1 MQTETAFKPYNS
13 EFLLTLRFPWEQQ
26 PVKKSLG
33 RSFVFTRNQTP
44 AKSVFL
50 GRPCQ
55 EMSI

>member
-13 EFLLTLRFPWEQQ
+13 ECLLTLRFPWEQQ